1 MNPKNESVKNIITPN
16 EKGVVS
22 SADFDIANLKR
33 NPQHRDANLTVNDFN
48 SFASLSA
55 ADAKSQPASIQQLG
69 EIND

>member
-33 NPQHRDANLTVNDFN
+33 NPQHRDANLTVNDFH